1 MIPINTSIIEQS
13 IDFYGK
19 DIQSIICM
27 EECSELIQAVSKEL
41 RGKTDIEHLAEEIA
55 DVLISIELL
64 KQIYNVSQS
73 TIYDWINYKQTR
85 MLERIKYERFNHMS
99 DYEKGVKNGET
110 NRKKSIMD
118 R

>member
-1 MIPINTSIIEQS
+1 MIDNEIIKKSIDYDGKEKQS
-13 IDFYGK
+13 IV
-19 DIQSIICM
+19 CM

-73 TIYDWINYKQTR
+73 AIYYWINYKQTR
-85 MLERIKYERFNHMS
+85 MLERIKYERFKNMS
-99 DYEKGVKNGET
+99 DYEKGVKH
-110 NRKKSIMD
+110 D
-118 R
+118 